1 MLKKSTKNYKEWHLQ
16 LPYALWGY
24 RTSIRSSTGATP
36 YSLAY
41 RMEVV
46 LPIGMGVYSLR
57 TVLEIEILEADWL

>member
-24 RTSIRSSTGATP
+24 RTSIRSSIGATP

-46 LPIGMGVYSLR
+46 LPTGMGVYSLR